1 MTVEEINTYGNEA
14 ESKAVTDASN
24 CIKCILDAK
33 YEKANLDEYTSQ
45 CTNLNIEQC
54 IKLNNTLKKFENL
67 FDGTL
72 GKWKTRPYTIEL
84 KDDAKPFYKNPY
96 PIPCIHEQTFKK
108 ELDRLCEVGV
118 LEPKTDSKWG
128 SPTFIIPKK
137 DNSVRFITDF
147 RELNKRIKCKPFPI
161 PQIQDLLLKLEGF
174 KYATSLDLNMGYYH
188 IELSPDSQCLCT
200 IVTPWGKYSYKR
212 LPMGLCNS
220 PDIFQEK
227 ISELMWGLDF
237 VCTYIDD
244 LLVITKGTWEDHL
257 EKLETV
263 LNCLQEAGLKV
274 NLCKSFFG
282 KDQLEYLGY
291 IITRDGIKPI
301 SSKVDAIS
309 KIAVPKNRKQ
319 LRKFIGI
326 VNYYRNMWPHRS
338 EVLAPLTKLSSPMTQ
353 FKWTEVEQ
361 KAFDTIKRIISRDT
375 LLTYPDFNK
384 PFILH
389 TDASHEQLGVVI
401 SQDNKPIAFYSR
413 KLTDTQKRYT
423 MTEYE
428 LLSIV
433 ETFKEFRN
441 ILLGQKIIVYT
452 DHQNLTY
459 KNFNTECVM

>member
-1 MTVEEINTYGNEA
+1 
-14 ESKAVTDASN
+14 
-24 CIKCILDAK
+24 
-33 YEKANLDEYTSQ
+33 
-45 CTNLNIEQC
+45 
-54 IKLNNTLKKFENL
+54 
-67 FDGTL
+67 
-72 GKWKTRPYTIEL
+72 
-84 KDDAKPFYKNPY
+84 
-96 PIPCIHEQTFKK
+96 
-108 ELDRLCEVGV
+108 
-118 LEPKTDSKWG
+118 
-128 SPTFIIPKK
+128 
-137 DNSVRFITDF
+137 
-147 RELNKRIKCKPFPI
+147 
-161 PQIQDLLLKLEGF
+161 
-174 KYATSLDLNMGYYH
+174 MGYYH

-237 VCTYIDD
+237 ICTYIDD
-244 LLVITKGTWEDHL
+244 LLVITKGTWMDHL

-263 LNCLQEAGLKV
+263 LNHLQQAGLKV

-301 SSKVDAIS
+301 TSKVDAIS

-338 EVLAPLTKLSSPMTQ
+338 EVLAPLTKLTSPTTKFQ
-353 FKWTEVEQ
+353 WTETEQ
-361 KAFDTIKRIISRDT
+361 KAFDTIKRIISRET

-413 KLTDTQKRYT
+413 KLTETQK
-423 MTEYE
+423 
-428 LLSIV
+428 
-433 ETFKEFRN
+433 
-441 ILLGQKIIVYT
+441 
-452 DHQNLTY
+452 
-459 KNFNTECVM
+459 